1 MGMKLKMNERRVR
14 SEELPLRNSESR
26 CGPAPSGN
34 DLSRAIA
41 KGRKMDSARRERSG
55 SKAQLLS
62 HNKEK
67 TIFPSGSTSRQ
78 HKQGQCVF
86 FCLIRVCY
94 SVKSHKQ
101 RLSLY
106 LYTHKQEQNWLS
118 WQCFLHKIEEFK
130 FSGLLLLL
138 FFRVWTL
145 CLEFGSDNRVHF
157 GSSHPEK
164 CIKHS
169 GLLICATLFSPAE
182 MINVWFKMYLGYTA

>member
-1 MGMKLKMNERRVR
+1 MKGESEVKSCHYGTASPDVVPLPVGTIWVEPSRKVEKWILPDGREAAPKHRCWVTTRRKPFFLQVQHPV
-14 SEELPLRNSESR
+14 ST
-26 CGPAPSGN
+26 
-34 DLSRAIA
+34 
-41 KGRKMDSARRERSG
+41 
-55 SKAQLLS
+55 
-62 HNKEK
+62 NKDNV
-67 TIFPSGSTSRQ
+67 
-78 HKQGQCVF
+78 CF